1 VFFDAFLPKEHLK
14 ENLEGRPYY
23 WGTPQAGKGEKLR
36 YLQEFSVQYGD
47 A

>member
-1 VFFDAFLPKEHLK
+1 MKEDVITGEH
-14 ENLEGRPYY
+14 
-23 WGTPQAGKGEKLR
+23 GTPQAGKGEKLR